1 MAIVTGDRYLEK
13 LVKFVEAQAGPLI
26 DGTLVL
32 KLNPVGLHYVQSRL
46 ESLHELERLLA
57 GAPVDYLRA
66 YVSDLGDHRALEQ
79 LRRILR
85 LLTSLK
91 VVSVL
96 PPQSRDPTPLS
107 LLPFGRLR
115 FLELRGCDLS
125 TSAARGLLE
134 LRHTLE
140 KLICHNS
147 TVTSHIVKLVLRNNA
162 ITTLHGI
169 ENLKS
174 LEGLDVSYNVIS
186 NFSELEVLAG
196 LPSLLSLWLEG
207 NPICSAR
214 WYRAQVFSL
223 LTYLDKLKLD
233 DKGIS
238 KREYWKRQILV
249 AARQKRPASFGF
261 YSPAKDD
268 AEGEGSIN
276 RKKKKQ
282 SRLASI
288 ESEEESICICSDYD
302 TISCDNEVSSREENV
317 RGDDEAE
324 IVDLMN
330 RAELMKKER
339 SVFWLREFK
348 EWIDQ
353 SSETFRENGK
363 FDSRNKKW
371 HHGENSRYTSDYF
384 KDSEDDSST
393 NNLELDGSLAPSHG
407 HRFLD
412 QVNGVVNAGG
422 VSLLDLGRTNLT
434 HEHNY
439 HGSKHTKGSH
449 YNKLAANGQQMA
461 ANLIISVPPGDDVI
475 EKRSSSSY
483 HGSPPHYQENILQRH
498 DSMVEEILQLTADS
512 YSTASS
518 DNTSCSEDDLTE
530 FGTSVSDVDKG
541 LNGGPRNWKVDGDL
555 LINNFEEKCDDSKN
569 PSPGTGEIHEF
580 FIDAPAKQPSR
591 ILDFDVQYYSGSHH
605 HDREV
610 LGSVNEGVKLSEKR
624 KSKRKPMKRVVALS
638 EESRGFDRSGGPS
651 ASGGPTDTSHLED
664 RQTKRILK
672 GSDLEEVCEKQ
683 AWGAVST
690 QTNDTVIAG
699 EKSST
704 GGTDE
709 FIEQYFY
716 MKVATSRTRETCE
729 QYLRCDCVLE
739 QESIYRE
746 REVALLR
753 SSERRLYVLLIA
765 FRFDGSGTILSV
777 LGCHMVEDIR
787 EVSIGMGFQ
796 IVRVCIDTGARY
808 LFITR
813 SIDKSR
819 LLLELLGV
827 FSVLDT
833 KCSLKSLEPVQ
844 FELFGKQIGGGAKVN
859 IFQYSMI
866 LFCHDKIKDK
876 SWASRSLFVTGGQ
889 LLICIEDIRQF
900 GTLSR
905 DSSSPPYFSLVS
917 TCGIADVSEM
927 VIESRV
933 SYCVTLALE
942 RAAQEFRPSTKAH
955 NKIAATSRGNLS
967 SGILS
972 WKLKWSSETGLS
984 QFVALLKALHAGTGF
999 PLFIRSES

>member
-1 MAIVTGDRYLEK
+1 MAIVTGDRYLER
-13 LVKFVEAQAGPLI
+13 LVRFVEAQAGPLI

-115 FLELRGCDLS
+115 FLELRDCDLS

-162 ITTLHGI
+162 ITSLYGI

-186 NFSELEVLAG
+186 NFLELEVLAA

-214 WYRAQVFSL
+214 WYRPQVFSL
-223 LTYLDKLKLD
+223 FTYPDKLKLD

-282 SRLASI
+282 PRIASI
-288 ESEEESICICSDYD
+288 DSEEESTCICSDHD
-302 TISCDNEVSSREENV
+302 SISCDNEVSSREENV

-330 RAELMKKER
+330 RAEVMKKER

-353 SSETFRENGK
+353 SSETLLENGK
-363 FDSRNKKW
+363 FDSRNKRW
-371 HHGENSRYTSDYF
+371 HFGENSKYTSDSF
-384 KDSEDDSST
+384 QDSGDGSST
-393 NNLELDGSLAPSHG
+393 NILDSDRSLALSHG

-422 VSLLDLGRTNLT
+422 VSLLDMGRTNLT

-449 YNKLAANGQQMA
+449 HNKLAANGQQMA
-461 ANLIISVPPGDDVI
+461 ANSIISVPSGDDAI
-475 EKRSSSSY
+475 EKRSWSSY
-483 HGSPPHYQENILQRH
+483 HGSPPHYRENILQRH
-498 DSMVEEILQLTADS
+498 DSLVEEILQLTADS
-512 YSTASS
+512 YSAASS

-530 FGTSVSDVDKG
+530 FGTSVSDVDKR
-541 LNGGPRNWKVDGDL
+541 LNGGTRNWKVDGHF
-555 LINNFEEKCDDSKN
+555 LINSFEDSKN
-569 PSPGTGEIHEF
+569 PSPGTGEIREF
-580 FIDAPAKQPSR
+580 FIDVPAKQPSR
-591 ILDFDVQYYSGSHH
+591 ILDLDVQYYSGSHYH
-605 HDREV
+605 EGE
-610 LGSVNEGVKLSEKR
+610 LLESVKEGVKLSEKR
-624 KSKRKPMKRVVALS
+624 KSKRKPKKRIVPLS
-638 EESRGFDRSGGPS
+638 EESRGADKSGASS
-651 ASGGPTDTSHLED
+651 ASGGPTDTSSLED
-664 RQTKRILK
+664 GQTKQIFK
-672 GSDLEEVCEKQ
+672 GGDLEEVYEKQ
-683 AWGAVST
+683 AWDAVST
-690 QTNDTVIAG
+690 QKNDTTTAR

-709 FIEQYFY
+709 FIETYFN
-716 MKVATSRTRETCE
+716 MNVATSRTYETCE

-753 SSERRLYVLLIA
+753 SSEHRLYVLLIA
-765 FRFDGSGTILSV
+765 FRFDGSGTILSM
-777 LGCHMVEDIR
+777 LGCHMAEEIR
-787 EVSIGMGFQ
+787 EVSIGMGFH

-819 LLLELLGV
+819 LLLETLEIIN
-827 FSVLDT
+827 VLDT

-844 FELFGKQIGGGAKVN
+844 FELFSKQIGGGAKVN

-866 LFCHDKIKDK
+866 LFCHDKVKDQ

-889 LLICIEDIRQF
+889 LLICIEDIKQF

-917 TCGIADVSEM
+917 TCSIADVSEM
-927 VIESRV
+927 VIESGV

-955 NKIAATSRGNLS
+955 NKIAATPHGNLS

-972 WKLKWSSETGLS
+972 WKLKWSSETGLF
-984 QFVALLKALHAGTGF
+984 QFVALLKALHAGTGS
-999 PLFIRSES
+999 PLFIRTES